1 MLRRLKLNL
10 ALGAVMALIGG
21 LVVTIV
27 IVFSSLG
34 VYLALC
40 DYMSPIAAAFATAG
54 TAVVFFLWV
63 WFLVGLIKAT
73 AGTRKPPET
82 AAAAEIGKL
91 LGERFGKVSEGNAA
105 IAAAIALV
113 AGLALGASPR
123 LRSLLF
129 KLIPL

>member
-40 DYMSPIAAAFATAG
+40 DYMSPVAAAFATAG
-54 TAVVFFLWV
+54 VAIVFFLAV
-63 WFLVGLIKAT
+63 SFLVWVIKAA
-73 AGTRKPPET
+73 AGSRKPPET
-82 AAAAEIGKL
+82 AAEIGKL